1 MKELKTVVHRWVDP
15 SYENEA
21 DETSFTIFSDG
32 EVRVSSEFMNEEL
45 YIHIDELADIVAE
58 LKKEVK

>member
-15 SYENEA
+15 SYENEV

-32 EVRVSSEFMNEEL
+32 DVRVSFEYSCEEL